1 MQPAIVTEKLSKAYG
16 RRLGIADLD
25 LEVRPGEIF
34 GFIGPNG
41 AGKTTTIRLLLG
53 LIRPT
58 GGRAMVLG
66 RDARRESVAVHRS
79 IGYLPGDFGLD
90 VRMTGRQLIR
100 YFSRLRAADGGGN
113 GGSATATEQFAP
125 GPGKTASWPAAS
137 EASAQDLADRLG
149 LDLDVPMGRL
159 SRGNRQKIALV
170 QALYHR
176 PPLLILDE
184 PSTGLDPLVQDT
196 FLQILREARDEGR
209 TVFLSSHVLSEVERV
224 CDRIGIVRAGRLAA
238 LETTESLLEKR
249 RKRVS
254 LVFAA
259 PVDASLFAALPGVSD
274 VWADGSHLSLRLH
287 DGIDAIVKLASR
299 YTVLDMGVENPTL
312 DEVFMSYYDE
322 GRPWQA

>member
-1 MQPAIVTEKLSKAYG
+1 MQPAIITERLSKAYG

-58 GGRAMVLG
+58 GGRATVLG

-100 YFSRLRAADGGGN
+100 YFSRLRADDGGGN
-113 GGSATATEQFAP
+113 GGAAPATGQSAPGAGRSASATVAL
-125 GPGKTASWPAAS
+125 
-137 EASAQDLADRLG
+137 EASAQELADRLG

-196 FLQILREARDEGR
+196 FLQILRESRDEGR

-224 CDRIGIVRAGRLAA
+224 CDRVGIVRAGRLAA

-274 VWADGSHLSLRLH
+274 VWVDGPRLSLRLH
-287 DGIDAIVKLASR
+287 DGIDAVIKLASSH
-299 YTVLDMGVENPTL
+299 TVLDMVVENPTL

>member
-1 MQPAIVTEKLSKAYG
+1 MQAAIVTEKLSKAYG

-100 YFSRLRAADGGGN
+100 YFSRLRADDGGG
-113 GGSATATEQFAP
+113 GAAPATGQSAL
-125 GPGKTASWPAAS
+125 GPGRPASRTSAS
-137 EASAQDLADRLG
+137 EASAQELADRLG

-224 CDRIGIVRAGRLAA
+224 CDRVGIVRAGRLAA
-238 LETTESLLEKR
+238 LETTDSLLEKR

-274 VWADGSHLSLRLH
+274 VWVEGPRLSLRLH
-287 DGIDAIVKLASR
+287 DGIDAVIKLASR
-299 YTVLDMGVENPTL
+299 HTVLDMVVENPTL